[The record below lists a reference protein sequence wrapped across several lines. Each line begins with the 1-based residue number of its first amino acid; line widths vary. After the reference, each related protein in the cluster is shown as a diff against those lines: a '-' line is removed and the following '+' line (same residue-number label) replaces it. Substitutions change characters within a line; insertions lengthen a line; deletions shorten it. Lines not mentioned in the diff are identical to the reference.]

1 MKSRLKFKKTYI
13 LGVPYILGVRHCIFT
28 AFKCFVLFVNGYKK
42 HFSTSLFL
50 FGLIT
55 LKNFSLITS
64 YTLDI
69 QLSGFGHNLYPLIVL
84 LVLFFDSTLKLTQR
98 EKICKQYCNIFFHK
112 YGCFLFLIFLT
123 SFSPFMINNSFFYA
137 FPCMV

>member
-1 MKSRLKFKKTYI
+1 MDTKSI
-13 LGVPYILGVRHCIFT
+13 LVHLY
-28 AFKCFVLFVNGYKK
+28 
-42 HFSTSLFL
+42 FL

-123 SFSPFMINNSFFYA
+123 SFSPFMINNSFFLCFSMYGIIMIFIKIEEA
-137 FPCMV
+137 NLHQNMYFFLKNHG